1 MFWDSVQGGLKVL
14 TYWETYVAA
23 FIYQFVSLYL
33 PMIVG
38 LARMKKKGMATDD
51 SPPIAGAILLMRKSG
66 VILEGGPDP
75 WIAHNSH
82 YNRMDVDLH
91 AGTYHDSG
99 KRLLII
105 LSLEWIA
112 TVIFMLTL
120 IHIILGA
127 GDDALWAWYTP
138 WEILANSTS
147 SLILIPVIALF
158 LIGIGCLPYI
168 GRIYSVHL
176 FLLGC
181 ASVGFISANLGEASP
196 NLFIDFDYLILVDF
210 YPFLY
215 LIGFYI
221 SGVVIFYVGTT
232 LSIGL
237 ISLIQTIIFNGMTNK
252 SAFEDIL
259 LLSPLMPV
267 LQFIPV
273 FMYGAYIGNQMYF

>member
-38 LARMKKKGMATDD
+38 LARMKKRGMATDD
-51 SPPIAGAILLMRKSG
+51 WSPIAGAILLMRKSG
-66 VILEGGPDP
+66 AILEAATDPDMNP
-75 WIAHNSH
+75 GRN
-82 YNRMDVDLH
+82 
-91 AGTYHDSG
+91 

-105 LSLEWIA
+105 LLLELIA

-120 IHIILGA
+120 TPIILGVG
-127 GDDALWAWYTP
+127 GDAAWFTP
-138 WEILANSTS
+138 WNLLATNFVFF
-147 SLILIPVIALF
+147 LFCIAAMVIIAVV
-158 LIGIGCLPYI
+158 IGLLPYL
-168 GRIYSVHL
+168 GGIYSVHL
-176 FLLGC
+176 FVYGC
-181 ASVGFISANLGEASP
+181 ASVMLISANLHYASP
-196 NLFIDFDYLILVDF
+196 DLFNGIGQLQSFLRNADF

-221 SGVVIFYVGTT
+221 SGVVIFYIGTT

-237 ISLIQTIIFNGMTNK
+237 ISLIQTIVFNGMTNK

-259 LLSPLMPV
+259 LLSPFMPV